1 MQKVFVF
8 GTLKEG
14 FPNFTRNKG
23 VRYGNVFQ
31 TKCSFPLYLIGER
44 FSPWLVLEPG
54 TGFPV
59 IGQVFEVDD
68 DALASMDVLE
78 RIHEPDGYRRIL
90 TKVVCTTSRE
100 ELNVF
105 VYGKPPEMLDV
116 KEVQL
121 ELTGEYPLKHADMYR
136 NRAS

>member
-14 FPNFTRNKG
+14 FPNFTMNKG
-23 VRYGNVFQ
+23 VRYGSVFQ

-44 FSPWLVLEPG
+44 SSPWLVLEHG
-54 TGFPV
+54 KGFPV

-78 RIHEPDGYRRIL
+78 RIHEPDGYRRIV
-90 TKVVCTTSRE
+90 TTVVCTISRE
-100 ELNVF
+100 ELSVF
-105 VYGKPPEMLDV
+105 VYGKPPEMLNV
-116 KEVQL
+116 EEVQS
-121 ELTGEYPLKHADMYR
+121 ELMGEYLPKHADMYR